1 MKNFVLELNSIVKNF
16 GTKLVLNQLN
26 LAIKHGE
33 VYGLLGA
40 NGAGKSTTVRLIC
53 GLLQADA
60 GTAYCLGQKVG
71 KPISLLGYM
80 PQIGSLYNDLTVI
93 EHLFFFAG
101 IHGLNQ
107 IEQRVDQLLAQYG
120 LLTRKHERVGNLS
133 GGWRQRL
140 AFVVSII
147 HEPRLLLLDEPSAGL
162 DPSAREQLWQSIRA
176 LTDLQG
182 VTVLVTTHYLEEAS
196 RCDRIGYLAHGHLMA
211 EGEPHALAK
220 QLSLST
226 WHISQVNANNS
237 AQLFEKT
244 LLERLTD
251 CIGFNRV
258 SNGWRLT
265 CPQQTLLPQAIL
277 DSVEDYHATINQV
290 ETDLADTLTWL
301 AREAAENSKPIAK
314 ASI

>member
-1 MKNFVLELNSIVKNF
+1 MNNFALELNSIVKSF
-16 GTKLVLNQLN
+16 ETKLVLNQLN
-26 LAIKHGE
+26 LAIRHGE

-71 KPISLLGYM
+71 KPIGLLGYM

-93 EHLFFFAG
+93 EHLYFFAG

-107 IEQRVDQLLAQYG
+107 IEHRVNQLLNQYG
-120 LLTRKHERVGNLS
+120 LLARKHERVGNLS

-182 VTVLVTTHYLEEAS
+182 VTVLVTTHYIEEAS
-196 RCDRIGYLAHGHLMA
+196 RCDRIGYLAQGHLMA
-211 EGEPHALAK
+211 EGKPHSLAK
-220 QLSLST
+220 HLSLST
-226 WHISQVNANNS
+226 WHISLNSNNCA
-237 AQLFEKT
+237 AQLLENT
-244 LLERLTD
+244 LLQRLTGG
-251 CIGFNRV
+251 IGFNRV

-265 CPQQTLLPQAIL
+265 CPHQTLLPPALL
-277 DSVEDYHATINQV
+277 DFVADYHATIEQV
-290 ETDLADTLTWL
+290 ETDLGDTLTWL
-301 AREAAENSKPIAK
+301 ARDIPENCKPIAK
-314 ASI
+314 AAI

>member
-1 MKNFVLELNSIVKNF
+1 MNNFALELNSITKKF
-16 GTKLVLNQLN
+16 GAKPVLNQLN

-40 NGAGKSTTVRLIC
+40 NGAGKSTTVQLIC

-71 KPISLLGYM
+71 KPINLLGYM

-93 EHLFFFAG
+93 EHLYFFAG

-107 IEQRVDQLLAQYG
+107 IERRVDQLLAQYG
-120 LLTRKHERVGNLS
+120 LLARKHERVGNLS

-162 DPSAREQLWQSIRA
+162 DPNAREQLWQSIRA

-182 VTVLVTTHYLEEAS
+182 VTVLITTHYLEEAN
-196 RCDRIGYLAHGHLMA
+196 RCDRIGYLARGHLMA
-211 EGEPHALAK
+211 EGEPHALATN
-220 QLSLST
+220 LSLNT
-226 WHISQVNANNS
+226 WYISQVSPNNL

-244 LLERLTD
+244 LLQCLTD
-251 CIGFNRV
+251 GIGFNRV

-265 CPQQTLLPQAIL
+265 CPQQTLLPKAIL
-277 DSVEDYHATINQV
+277 DLVEHYHAVINQV
-290 ETDLADTLTWL
+290 ETDLADALTWL
-301 AREAAENSKPIAK
+301 ARETADNSQPIAK
-314 ASI
+314 AAI